1 MTALT
6 KLVAM
11 IKTIIESGKGRFAAS
26 VTYISEIAVAKDIN
40 RQLGRRL

>member
-11 IKTIIESGKGRFAAS
+11 IKTITESGKGKFAAS
-26 VTYISEIAVAKDIN
+26 AAYISEIAVAKDIN